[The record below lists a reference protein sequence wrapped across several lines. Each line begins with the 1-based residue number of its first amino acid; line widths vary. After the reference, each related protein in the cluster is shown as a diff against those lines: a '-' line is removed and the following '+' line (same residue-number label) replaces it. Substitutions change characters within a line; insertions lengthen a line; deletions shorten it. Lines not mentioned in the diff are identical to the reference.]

1 MDREEI
7 MQVRKKNQNKAR
19 ELEKFYTEGKVEDI
33 LANLEKRKKE
43 LVEDMI
49 KYAEEHNKPIKW
61 DKDGDAIK
69 WKVDYNPFVVENVF
83 FKSIV
88 PIGCQEPDY
97 NAEKL
102 ALAYDFYCQLL
113 VEVNNNIG
121 QYPASLTSFCHFAG
135 ITLNTLRLYRNSPD
149 LAMRT
154 IAEKIYDQT
163 GDTNITMSQLGIVKE
178 RSTLFKMKSQNEI
191 VEKEQP
197 KVNINIVEAPDMERI
212 EERINKYRSYVDK
225 KTQKRLKDER

>member
-1 MDREEI
+1 MNKEKIIEKKKEKQDRT
-7 MQVRKKNQNKAR
+7 R

-33 LANLEKRKKE
+33 LSNLEQRKIE
-43 LVEDMI
+43 LVEEMI
-49 KYAEEHNKPIKW
+49 KYAQEHEVPDKVN
-61 DKDGDAIK
+61 KDGDVLKYKI
-69 WKVDYNPFVVENVF
+69 DYNPFVIENVF

-88 PIGCQEPDY
+88 PIGCQEPEY

-102 ALAYDFYCQLL
+102 SLAYDFYCQLL

-154 IAEKIYDQT
+154 IAEKIYDQI
-163 GDTNITMSQLGIVKE
+163 GDTNVTMSQLGIVRE
-178 RSTLFKMKSQNEI
+178 RSTIFKLKSQNEI

-197 KVNINIVEAPDMERI
+197 KVNINIVETPNMERI
-212 EERINKYRSYVDK
+212 EEKINKYKNFVDK
-225 KTQKRLKDER
+225 KAKRRLN

>member
-1 MDREEI
+1 MEREKILET
-7 MQVRKKNQNKAR
+7 KKKKQDKAR

-33 LANLEKRKKE
+33 LSNLEKRKQE
-43 LVEDMI
+43 LVEKMI
-49 KYAEEHNKPIKW
+49 NYAKEHEVECKW
-61 DKDGDAIK
+61 SRDGDPIAR
-69 WKVDYNPFVVENVF
+69 KVDYNPFVIENVF

-88 PIGCQEPDY
+88 PIGCQEPEY

-102 ALAYDFYCQLL
+102 SLAYDFYCELL

-135 ITLNTLRLYRNSPD
+135 ITLNTLRIYRNSPD

-154 IAEKIYDQT
+154 IAEKIYDQI
-163 GDTNITMSQLGIVKE
+163 GDTNMTMSQLGIVKE
-178 RSTLFKMKSQNEI
+178 RSTMFKLKSQNEI

-197 KVNINIVEAPDMERI
+197 KVNINIVEAPDMEKI
-212 EERINKYRSYVDK
+212 EEKINKYKKFVDK
-225 KTQKRLKDER
+225 KANKRLK

>member
-1 MDREEI
+1 MEREEI
-7 MQVRKKNQNKAR
+7 LNARKKKQDKTR

-33 LANLEKRKKE
+33 LSNLEKRKKE

-49 KYAEEHNKPIKW
+49 NYAKEHEIECKW
-61 DKDGDAIK
+61 SRDGDPIA
-69 WKVDYNPFVVENVF
+69 WKVDYNPFVIENVF

-88 PIGCQEPDY
+88 PIGCQEPQY

-102 ALAYDFYCQLL
+102 SLAYDFYCELL
-113 VEVNNNIG
+113 VEVNNHIG

-149 LAMRT
+149 LTMRT
-154 IAEKIYDQT
+154 IAEKIYDQI

-178 RSTLFKMKSQNEI
+178 RSTIFKMKSQNEI

-197 KVNINIVEAPDMERI
+197 KVNINIVETPNMERI
-212 EERINKYRSYVDK
+212 EERINKYKSFAEK
-225 KTQKRLKDER
+225 KTKKRLK

>member
-1 MDREEI
+1 MEKEEI
-7 MQVRKKNQNKAR
+7 LNTRKEKQDKAR
-19 ELEKFYTEGKVEDI
+19 DLEKFYTEGKVENI
-33 LANLEKRKKE
+33 LSNLEKRKKE
-43 LVEDMI
+43 LIEEMITYAKEHEVECKWSRNGD
-49 KYAEEHNKPIKW
+49 PI
-61 DKDGDAIK
+61 A
-69 WKVDYNPFVVENVF
+69 WKVDYNPFVIENVF

-88 PIGCQEPDY
+88 PIGCQEPEY

-102 ALAYDFYCQLL
+102 SLAYDFYCELL

-135 ITLNTLRLYRNSPD
+135 ITLNTLRIYRNSPD

-154 IAEKIYDQT
+154 ITEKIYDQI

-178 RSTLFKMKSQNEI
+178 RSTMFKMKSQNEI

-197 KVNINIVEAPDMERI
+197 KVNINIVEAPDMEKI
-212 EERINKYRSYVDK
+212 EERINKYKTFADK
-225 KTQKRLKDER
+225 KTNKRLK

>member
-1 MDREEI
+1 MEREKINEK
-7 MQVRKKNQNKAR
+7 RKEKQDKAR
-19 ELEKFYTEGKVEDI
+19 ELEQFYTNGKVDDI
-33 LANLEKRKKE
+33 LESLEKRKKE

-49 KYAEEHNKPIKW
+49 SYAQEHTKECKW
-61 DKDGDAIK
+61 DREGNPIDF
-69 WKVDYNPFVVENVF
+69 KVDFNPFVVENVF

-154 IAEKIYDQT
+154 IAEKIYDQI

-197 KVNINIVEAPDMERI
+197 KVNINIVEAPDMDRI
-212 EERINKYRSYVDK
+212 EEKINKYRNFVEK
-225 KTQKRLKDER
+225 KAKKRLN

>member
-1 MDREEI
+1 MEREKINET
-7 MQVRKKNQNKAR
+7 RKKNQDKTR

-33 LANLEKRKKE
+33 LERLEERKKE
-43 LVEDMI
+43 LVQDMI
-49 KYAEEHNKPIKW
+49 QYAQEHRVESKW
-61 DKDGDAIK
+61 TRDGDPID
-69 WKVDYNPFVVENVF
+69 WKTDYNPFVIENVF

-102 ALAYDFYCQLL
+102 SLAYDFYCQLL

-135 ITLNTLRLYRNSPD
+135 ITLNTLRQYKNSPD
-149 LAMRT
+149 LSMRV
-154 IAEKIYDQT
+154 IAEKIYDQI

-178 RSTLFKMKSQNEI
+178 RSTIFKMKSQNEI

-197 KVNINIVEAPDMERI
+197 QVKINIVEAPDMDRI
-212 EERINKYRSYVDK
+212 EERINKYRNYVDK
-225 KTQKRLKDER
+225 KAKKRLN

>member
-1 MDREEI
+1 MEREKILET
-7 MQVRKKNQNKAR
+7 RKKKQDKTR

-33 LANLEKRKKE
+33 LSNLEKRKKE
-43 LVEDMI
+43 LVEKMVN
-49 KYAEEHNKPIKW
+49 YAKEHKIECKWSRNGDPI
-61 DKDGDAIK
+61 A
-69 WKVDYNPFVVENVF
+69 WKVDYNPFVIENVF

-88 PIGCQEPDY
+88 PIGCQEPEY

-102 ALAYDFYCQLL
+102 SLAYDFYCELL

-135 ITLNTLRLYRNSPD
+135 ITLNTLRIYRNSPD

-154 IAEKIYDQT
+154 IAEKIYDQI
-163 GDTNITMSQLGIVKE
+163 GDTNMTMSQLGIVKE
-178 RSTLFKMKSQNEI
+178 RSTMFKLKSQNEI

-197 KVNINIVEAPDMERI
+197 KVNINIVEAPDMEKI
-212 EERINKYRSYVDK
+212 EEKINKYKKFVDK
-225 KTQKRLKDER
+225 KANKRLK

>member
-1 MDREEI
+1 MEREKILEK
-7 MQVRKKNQNKAR
+7 RKEKQDKTR
-19 ELEKFYTEGKVEDI
+19 ELEQFYTNGKVDDI
-33 LANLEKRKKE
+33 LKNLEKRKKE

-49 KYAEEHNKPIKW
+49 SYAQEHRKECKW
-61 DKDGDAIK
+61 DREGNPIDF
-69 WKVDYNPFVVENVF
+69 KVDFNPFVIENVF
-83 FKSIV
+83 FQSIV
-88 PIGCQEPDY
+88 PIGCQEPEY

-154 IAEKIYDQT
+154 IAEKIYDQI

-197 KVNINIVEAPDMERI
+197 KVNINIVEAPDMDRI
-212 EERINKYRSYVDK
+212 KEKIDKYRSFADK
-225 KTQKRLKDER
+225 KAKKRLD

>member
-1 MDREEI
+1 MEREQILEK
-7 MQVRKKNQNKAR
+7 RKKNQDKTR
-19 ELEKFYTEGKVEDI
+19 ELEKFYAEGKVEDI
-33 LANLEKRKKE
+33 LANLEKRKQE

-49 KYAEEHNKPIKW
+49 KYAEEHKIESKW
-61 DKDGDAIK
+61 SRDGNVLAY
-69 WKVDYNPFVVENVF
+69 KVDYNPFVIENTF

-88 PIGCQEPDY
+88 PIGCQEPEY

-102 ALAYDFYCQLL
+102 ALAYDFYCELL

-135 ITLNTLRLYRNSPD
+135 ITLNTLRMYRNSTD
-149 LAMRT
+149 LNMRV
-154 IAEKIYDQT
+154 IAEKIYDQI
-163 GDTNITMSQLGIVKE
+163 GDANVTMSQLGIVKE
-178 RSTLFKMKSQNEI
+178 RSTIFKLKSQNEL

-212 EERINKYRSYVDK
+212 EEKINKYKSFVDK
-225 KTQKRLKDER
+225 KTKRRLN

>member
-1 MDREEI
+1 MEREKI
-7 MQVRKKNQNKAR
+7 LDTRKKKQDKAR

-33 LANLEKRKKE
+33 LSNLEKRKKE

-49 KYAEEHNKPIKW
+49 NYAQEHKKPIKW
-61 DKDGDAIK
+61 NKDGIPIRF
-69 WKVDYNPFVVENVF
+69 KVDFNPFVVENVF

-88 PIGCQEPDY
+88 PIGCQEPEY

-102 ALAYDFYCQLL
+102 ALAYDFYCELL

-154 IAEKIYDQT
+154 ISEKIYDQI
-163 GDTNITMSQLGIVKE
+163 GDTNITMSQLGIVRE
-178 RSTLFKMKSQNEI
+178 RSTIFKMKSQNEI
-191 VEKEQP
+191 VEKEHP
-197 KVNINIVEAPDMERI
+197 KVNVNIVEMPDMDRI
-212 EERINKYRSYVDK
+212 EEKINKYKNFVDK
-225 KTQKRLKDER
+225 KAQKRLK

>member
-1 MDREEI
+1 MEREGILEL
-7 MQVRKKNQNKAR
+7 RKKKQNKAR
-19 ELEKFYTEGKVEDI
+19 DLEKFYTEGKVEDL

-43 LVEDMI
+43 LVEDMV
-49 KYAEEHNKPIKW
+49 KYAEEHQVEAKW
-61 DKDGDAIK
+61 NRDGDVLAYRT
-69 WKVDYNPFVVENVF
+69 DYNPFVIENVF

-102 ALAYDFYCQLL
+102 SLAYDFYCQLL

-154 IAEKIYDQT
+154 ITEKIYDQI

-197 KVNINIVEAPDMERI
+197 KVNINIVEAPDMQKI
-212 EERINKYRSYVDK
+212 EEKINKYKNFVDK
-225 KTQKRLKDER
+225 KAKKRLK

>member
-1 MDREEI
+1 MEREKILEK
-7 MQVRKKNQNKAR
+7 RKKNQDKAR
-19 ELEKFYTEGKVEDI
+19 QLEKFYTEGKVEDI
-33 LANLEKRKKE
+33 LSNLEKRKKE
-43 LVEDMI
+43 LVDDMI
-49 KYAEEHNKPIKW
+49 NYAQEHKKPIKW
-61 DKDGDAIK
+61 NKDGIPIRF
-69 WKVDYNPFVVENVF
+69 KVDFNPFVVENVF

-102 ALAYDFYCQLL
+102 SLAYDFYCQLL

-135 ITLNTLRLYRNSPD
+135 ITLNTLRQYRNSPD

-154 IAEKIYDQT
+154 ITEKIYDQI
-163 GDTNITMSQLGIVKE
+163 GDTNVTMSQLGIVKE
-178 RSTLFKMKSQNEI
+178 RSTLFKLKSQNEL

-197 KVNINIVEAPDMERI
+197 KVNINIVEAPDMQRI
-212 EERINKYRSYVDK
+212 EERINKYKSFADK
-225 KTQKRLKDER
+225 KTQKRLK

>member
-1 MDREEI
+1 MEREKILEK
-7 MQVRKKNQNKAR
+7 RKEKQDKTR
-19 ELEKFYTEGKVEDI
+19 ELEQFYTNGKVDDI
-33 LANLEKRKKE
+33 LKNLEKRKKE

-49 KYAEEHNKPIKW
+49 SYAQEHRKECKW
-61 DKDGDAIK
+61 DREGNPIDF
-69 WKVDYNPFVVENVF
+69 KVDFNPFVIENVF
-83 FKSIV
+83 FQSIV
-88 PIGCQEPDY
+88 PIGCQEPEY

-135 ITLNTLRLYRNSPD
+135 ITLNTLRMYRNSPD

-154 IAEKIYDQT
+154 IAEKIYDQI

-197 KVNINIVEAPDMERI
+197 KVNINIVEAPDMDRI
-212 EERINKYRSYVDK
+212 KEKIDKYRSFADK
-225 KTQKRLKDER
+225 KAKKRLD

>member
-7 MQVRKKNQNKAR
+7 MQVRKKNQNKTR

-49 KYAEEHNKPIKW
+49 KYAKEHEVPCRW

-154 IAEKIYDQT
+154 IAEKIYDQI

-197 KVNINIVEAPDMERI
+197 KVNINIVEAPDMDKI

>member
-1 MDREEI
+1 MEREKILET
-7 MQVRKKNQNKAR
+7 RKKKQDKAR

-33 LANLEKRKKE
+33 LSNLEKRKQELIEEMVAYAKE
-43 LVEDMI
+43 HKIECKWSRNGD
-49 KYAEEHNKPIKW
+49 PI
-61 DKDGDAIK
+61 A
-69 WKVDYNPFVVENVF
+69 WKVDYNPFVIENVF

-88 PIGCQEPDY
+88 PIGCQEPEY

-102 ALAYDFYCQLL
+102 SLAYDFYCELL

-135 ITLNTLRLYRNSPD
+135 ITLNTLRIYRNSPD

-154 IAEKIYDQT
+154 IAEKIYDQI
-163 GDTNITMSQLGIVKE
+163 GDANMTMSQLGIVKE
-178 RSTLFKMKSQNEI
+178 RSTMFKLKSQNEI

-197 KVNINIVEAPDMERI
+197 KVNINIVEAPDMEKI
-212 EERINKYRSYVDK
+212 EEKINKYKKFVDK
-225 KTQKRLKDER
+225 KANKRLK

>member
-1 MDREEI
+1 MEREKILEN
-7 MQVRKKNQNKAR
+7 RKKNQDKTR

-33 LANLEKRKKE
+33 LKNLEERKKE

-49 KYAEEHNKPIKW
+49 EYSQEHKKECRW
-61 DKDGDAIK
+61 DKEGNPIDF
-69 WKVDYNPFVVENVF
+69 KVDYNPFVIENVF

-88 PIGCQEPDY
+88 PIGCQEPHY

-102 ALAYDFYCQLL
+102 SLAYDFYCQLL

-135 ITLNTLRLYRNSPD
+135 ITLNTLRQYRNSPD

-154 IAEKIYDQT
+154 IAEKIYDQI

-178 RSTLFKMKSQNEI
+178 RSTIFKMKSQNEI

-197 KVNINIVEAPDMERI
+197 RVNINIVEAPDMQKI
-212 EERINKYRSYVDK
+212 EERINKYKSFADK
-225 KTQKRLKDER
+225 KTQKRLK

>member
-1 MDREEI
+1 MEREEI
-7 MQVRKKNQNKAR
+7 LENRKKNQNKLR
-19 ELEKFYTEGKVEDI
+19 DLEKFYTEGKVDDI
-33 LANLEKRKKE
+33 LKNLEKRKQE
-43 LVEDMI
+43 LIEDMI
-49 KYAEEHNKPIKW
+49 KYADEHTAPCRW
-61 DKDGDAIK
+61 DKEGVPIK
-69 WKVDYNPFVVENVF
+69 WKVDYNPFVIENVF

-88 PIGCQEPDY
+88 PIGCQEPEY

-135 ITLNTLRLYRNSPD
+135 ITLNTLRQYKNSPD
-149 LAMRT
+149 IAMRT

-178 RSTLFKMKSQNEI
+178 RSTIFKMKSQNEI

-197 KVNINIVEAPDMERI
+197 QVKINIVETPDMDRI
-212 EERINKYRSYVDK
+212 EERIDKYRNYIDK
-225 KTQKRLKDER
+225 KAKKRLN

>member
-1 MDREEI
+1 MEREKINEK
-7 MQVRKKNQNKAR
+7 RKEKQDKAR
-19 ELEKFYTEGKVEDI
+19 ELEQFYTNGKVDDI
-33 LANLEKRKKE
+33 LENLEKRKKE

-49 KYAEEHNKPIKW
+49 SYAQEHTKECKWDREGKPIDFKI
-61 DKDGDAIK
+61 DF
-69 WKVDYNPFVVENVF
+69 NPFVVENVF

-154 IAEKIYDQT
+154 IAEKIYDQI

-197 KVNINIVEAPDMERI
+197 KVNINIVEAPDMDRI
-212 EERINKYRSYVDK
+212 EEKINKYRNFVEK
-225 KTQKRLKDER
+225 KAKKRLN

>member
-1 MDREEI
+1 MEREQI
-7 MQVRKKNQNKAR
+7 LDKRKKKQDKTR

-33 LANLEKRKKE
+33 LSNLEKRKKE
-43 LVEDMI
+43 LVEKMVN
-49 KYAEEHNKPIKW
+49 YAKEHEVECKW
-61 DKDGDAIK
+61 SRDGDPIA
-69 WKVDYNPFVVENVF
+69 WKVDYNPFVIENVF

-88 PIGCQEPDY
+88 PIGCQEPEY

-102 ALAYDFYCQLL
+102 SLAYDFYCELL

-135 ITLNTLRLYRNSPD
+135 ITLNTLRIYRNSPD

-154 IAEKIYDQT
+154 IAEKIYDQI

-178 RSTLFKMKSQNEI
+178 RSTMFKLKSQNEI
-191 VEKEQP
+191 VEKEHP
-197 KVNINIVEAPDMERI
+197 KVNINIVEAPDMEKI
-212 EERINKYRSYVDK
+212 EEKINKYKKFVDK
-225 KTQKRLKDER
+225 KANKRLK

>member
-1 MDREEI
+1 MEREKILEK
-7 MQVRKKNQNKAR
+7 RKKNQDKAR
-19 ELEKFYTEGKVEDI
+19 QLEKFYTEGKVEDI
-33 LANLEKRKKE
+33 LSNLEKRKKE
-43 LVEDMI
+43 LVDDMI
-49 KYAEEHNKPIKW
+49 NYAQEHKKPIKW
-61 DKDGDAIK
+61 NKDGIPIRF
-69 WKVDYNPFVVENVF
+69 KVDFNPFVVENVF

-102 ALAYDFYCQLL
+102 SLAYDFYCQLL

-135 ITLNTLRLYRNSPD
+135 ITLNTLRQYRNSPD

-154 IAEKIYDQT
+154 ITEKIYDQI
-163 GDTNITMSQLGIVKE
+163 GDTNVTMSQLGIIKE
-178 RSTLFKMKSQNEI
+178 RSTLFKLKSQNEL

-212 EERINKYRSYVDK
+212 EERINKYKSFADK
-225 KTQKRLKDER
+225 KTQKRLK